1 MLWTTLQDLLAHRF
15 RLFATALAV
24 TLGVAFTAGTFML
37 TDTVTKTFD
46 SLFGDVYAN
55 TDAVVRGVSQFE
67 GPQSMGAQRP
77 RVPASLVDAVQAVP
91 GVAAAEGR
99 SLGYARLIDKNGQAM
114 GNPANG
120 APTLGYGWGS
130 NAKLNPFDI
139 KDGRAPQAPGEVVI
153 DAQSFKDAHFTLG
166 DRTTVLVQGPPQQV
180 RIVGTVT
187 FGGAD
192 SPGGATVVAFTE
204 SEAQRL
210 IAEPG
215 KYDEIAV
222 VAAKGVSQA
231 EVTQRIAAVLPKTTE
246 VVTGAAITKENQ
258 NTIRKA
264 MGFFTTFMLIFAVV
278 AVLVG
283 AFMIFNTFSITVAQR
298 ARENG
303 LLRALGASKRQV
315 LGSVLVEAFVVGV
328 IASVLGLG
336 LGFLVAYGLKALLS
350 VLGSEIPAT
359 GLVFS
364 MRTVVVSLLAG
375 VGVSLFAA
383 LSPARKAA
391 KIAPVAAMQAP
402 VTGSS
407 GYGSKQRVIVGTVVL
422 VGGVG
427 SLLTGLFADVGNAMP
442 VVGLGALMV
451 FFGVSIL
458 GRTISLPLSRLI
470 GAPLPRLRG
479 VPGDLARENAMRNP
493 KRTAASAS
501 ALMIGVALVGFITI
515 FVSSAKS
522 SIDAVIDR
530 NFTGDLVLDSGA
542 GINGGID
549 PGMTQRLNTLPQ
561 VAAATGLRVGAAE
574 VDGSV
579 TQVVGVDPATAFQLV
594 DVQPIEGKPNALAPA
609 DTIAVHKDV
618 AKAKGLKIGDVVP
631 VRFKDTGLQHLR
643 IAMIYGEDRLAGE
656 WFLGKAAMEANSANR
671 LDWEVYVKRAPGTS
685 VADVR
690 KAVEAVTAS
699 YPGVKVMDR
708 AEYGKQVGAPFNQM
722 LALVY
727 ALLGLA
733 ILIALLGIGNT
744 LALSIMERTRE
755 LGLLRAVG
763 MTRRQLRRMVRWES
777 VIISVQGTL
786 LGLLIGVFLGWA
798 MVKALAD
805 KGIEVFDIPVTSLA
819 VVVVLGALA
828 GMVAAIWPGRRA
840 AKLDVLRAVVS
851 E

>member
-1 MLWTTLQDLLAHRF
+1 MLWTTVQGLIAHRF

-55 TDAVVRGVSQFE
+55 TDAVVRGTSQFE

-77 RVPASLVDAVQAVP
+77 RIADSIVATVQAVP
-91 GVAAAEGR
+91 GVEAAEGR
-99 SLGYARLIDKNGQAM
+99 SLGYARLIDKNGEAM

-120 APTLGYGWGS
+120 APTLGYGWS
-130 NAKLNPFDI
+130 DNAELNPFQL
-139 KDGRAPQAPGEVVI
+139 KTGRAPQAPDEVVI
-153 DAQSFKDAHFTLG
+153 DAKSAKDAGFAVG
-166 DRTTVLVQGPPQQV
+166 DRTTVLVQGPPQKV

-192 SPGGATVVAFTE
+192 SPGGATVVAFQEAT
-204 SEAQRL
+204 AQRL

-231 EVTQRIAAVLPKTTE
+231 EVTKRIAAVLPKGAE

-258 NTIRKA
+258 DYIRKA

-278 AVLVG
+278 ALLVG

-298 ARENG
+298 TRENG
-303 LLRALGASKRQV
+303 LLRALGASRRQI
-315 LGSVLVEAFVVGV
+315 LSSVLIEALVVGAL
-328 IASVLGLG
+328 ASVLGL
-336 LGFLVAYGLKALLS
+336 LGGFAVASGLKALLS
-350 VLGSEIPAT
+350 ALGSEIPAT
-359 GLVFS
+359 GLVFNT
-364 MRTVVVSLLAG
+364 RTVVVSLLAG
-375 VGVSLFAA
+375 IGVSLFAA

-391 KIAPVAAMQAP
+391 KIAPVAAMQATI
-402 VTGSS
+402 TGST
-407 GYGSKQRVIVGTVVL
+407 GYGSKQRVIVGFVVL
-422 VGGVG
+422 GSGV
-427 SLLTGLFADVGNAMP
+427 SALLVGLFADVSNALS

-501 ALMIGVALVGFITI
+501 ALMIGVGLVGFITI
-515 FVSSAKS
+515 FVSSSKA

-549 PGMTQRLNTLPQ
+549 PGMTAQLNTLPQ

-574 VDGSV
+574 VDGAV
-579 TQVVGVDPATAFQLV
+579 TQIVGVDPATAFQLV
-594 DVQPIEGKPNALAPA
+594 DVQPLKGRPTDLTPV
-609 DTIAVHKDV
+609 DTIAVYKDV
-618 AKAKGLKIGDVVP
+618 AEKKGLGIGDVVP

-671 LDWEVYVKRAPGTS
+671 LDWEVYVKKAPGTS
-685 VADVR
+685 LAQVR
-690 KAVEAVTAS
+690 SAVKSVTAA

-708 AEYGKQVGAPFNQM
+708 KEFGKQVAAPFNQM

-763 MTRRQLRRMVRWES
+763 MTRRQLRGMVRWES

-798 MVKALAD
+798 FVRALAD
-805 KGIEVFDIPVTSLA
+805 KGIEVFRIPTTSLA

-828 GMVAAIWPGRRA
+828 GMVAAMWPGRRA